1 MHLKISSAKRR
12 PFSQG
17 ERSWLEATPMERA
30 VAMIATLRA
39 GLCYEAQH
47 SVGQNIQWRGR
58 YTLYTKTEQYVKRFV
73 TSANG
78 EDYMII
84 TILEKNV
91 RIEIAIRNSIKQ

>member
-1 MHLKISSAKRR
+1 
-12 PFSQG
+12 
-17 ERSWLEATPMERA
+17 
-30 VAMIATLRA
+30 MIATLCA

-58 YTLYTKTEQYVKRFV
+58 YTLYTKTEQYIKRFV

-84 TILEKNV
+84 AIGLRV
-91 RIEIAIRNSIKQ
+91 RLFVYLSLANFFWQVCSFVGLSVC